1 MTKRHKRFRG
11 GQARAAGP
19 PVEEVAAR
27 AARLGITAE
36 RVLQEYARIGFADIR
51 QIVEWEPGE
60 DGLKIKPSAKLL
72 DGEAAAIAEIVAQ
85 ASTGKVYRIKLH
97 DKTPVLGAL
106 GRAIGVF
113 PQNRSRAGEDEATD
127 DDGEDPRDFIIREL
141 DRLAAEP
148 VEGPAEAAEGSGDP
162 EPQP

>member
-1 MTKRHKRFRG
+1 MTKRNKRFRSG
-11 GQARAAGP
+11 PVRTAGP

-27 AARLGITAE
+27 AARLGITPE

-113 PQNRSRAGEDEATD
+113 PQNKPGASDDQLTD
-127 DDGEDPRDFIIREL
+127 DDGEDPRDFIIRKL
-141 DRLAAEP
+141 DRLA
-148 VEGPAEAAEGSGDP
+148 VERGQGSDDP